1 MLQSSLQEWLKSL
14 CGCDLKVISF
24 QPTCYDESTVMIMMT
39 MTIEHHGNVSI
50 EGVIER
56 EIKKSGSSI
65 FYMHSGLAICINSD
79 CQLKDELNNSIDTA
93 EKSDDKNSTPMI
105 VGVVAGA
112 LCATIILLLIVLV
125 LVIIKRY
132 FYSS

>member
-1 MLQSSLQEWLKSL
+1 M
-14 CGCDLKVISF
+14 ISF

-39 MTIEHHGNVSI
+39 MTIEHHNNVSM

-56 EIKKSGSSI
+56 EMNKSGSSI
-65 FYMHSGLAICINSD
+65 FHMHSGLAICINPD
-79 CQLKDELNNSIDTA
+79 CQLKDKLNNSINTA

-105 VGVVAGA
+105 AGLVAGA
-112 LCATIILLLIVLV
+112 LCAIIILSLIVLV
-125 LVIIKRY
+125 LVMIKRY